1 MNTTT
6 KNPLRV
12 VVTGGGTGGHLYP
25 AMAVMDALREAGAQ
39 LLYIGSERGLEN
51 QHIPARGDAFERLDF
66 FGMPRKLCPWAWT
79 KWLWKLMTSVRKAQR
94 LLETFQPDVVF
105 GTGGYVAG
113 PVLWAANRLRIP
125 TVLHD
130 PDAHPGLVSRLMAP
144 HARAVTIAFE
154 PARAMLKNANIHLTG
169 NPVRPDIGQM
179 SEAEGLAALGLD
191 WPVEQKVLLVMG
203 GSQGAQRI
211 NQAVAEALPTLIDM
225 GWAVLHQ
232 TGPKHYD
239 TAMAFVPEAFKQH
252 PRSLIRPYF
261 DDMASVLAV
270 ADVALCRAG
279 SMSLAELYVAGLP
292 SILVPYPHA
301 AADHQRKNA
310 EASVAAGAS
319 RLLPDADCTAQSVVA
334 LLQLLGADPDLLP
347 RMARASRALAH
358 PHATAEIT
366 TLLKQVGAG

>member
-1 MNTTT
+1 M
-6 KNPLRV
+6 KKALRV

-25 AMAVMDALREAGAQ
+25 AMAVMDALRTQGAEI
-39 LLYIGSERGLEN
+39 LYIGSERGLEN
-51 QHIPARGDAFERLDF
+51 QHIPGRGYAFKRLDF

-79 KWLWKLMTSVRKAQR
+79 QWLWKLRASVCKAQK

-125 TVLHD
+125 TMLHD

-144 HARAVTIAFE
+144 HARAVTLAFE
-154 PARAMLKNANIHLTG
+154 PARAMLKNPNIHLTG
-169 NPVRPDIGQM
+169 NPVRQDIG
-179 SEAEGLAALGLD
+179 SLTKAEGLAALGLD
-191 WPVEQKVLLVMG
+191 WPIDQKVLLVMG

-211 NQAVAEALPTLIDM
+211 NQAVVEALPALLDM

-239 TAMAFVPEAFKQH
+239 DTLAQVPEIFKDH
-252 PRSLIRPYF
+252 PRYAVRPYF
-261 DDMASVLAV
+261 EAMAAV
-270 ADVALCRAG
+270 WAVGDIALCRAG

-292 SILVPYPHA
+292 SILVPYPYA

-319 RLLPDADCTAQSVVA
+319 RLLLDADCTAQSVLA
-334 LLQLLGADPDLLP
+334 LLQLLSADADLLS

-358 PHATAEIT
+358 PQATAEIT